1 MATIALSA
9 VGMALGGSIGGSV
22 LGLSMA
28 TIGRAAGAAIGQRI
42 DQQIL
47 GAGSGS
53 VETGRI
59 DRFRVTGAAEG
70 ADIQQIYG
78 RMRVAGQVIWASQ
91 FLENSTTSGG
101 GKGAPSAPKT
111 TSFSYTV
118 SLAVAL
124 CEGQISRLGR
134 IWADGA
140 EISPDTLNIRV
151 YVGTADQLPDS
162 KIATIEGVENT
173 PAYRGT
179 AYVVLED
186 LALGQFGNRI
196 PQLAFEVMRAG
207 QGVADDALQSAL
219 AVILMSGGGQ

>member
-78 RMRVAGQVIWASQ
+78 RMR
-91 FLENSTTSGG
+91 L
-101 GKGAPSAPKT
+101 
-111 TSFSYTV
+111 
-118 SLAVAL
+118 
-124 CEGQISRLGR
+124 
-134 IWADGA
+134 
-140 EISPDTLNIRV
+140 
-151 YVGTADQLPDS
+151 
-162 KIATIEGVENT
+162 
-173 PAYRGT
+173 RG
-179 AYVVLED
+179 
-186 LALGQFGNRI
+186 
-196 PQLAFEVMRAG
+196 
-207 QGVADDALQSAL
+207 S
-219 AVILMSGGGQ
+219 

>member
-9 VGMALGGSIGGSV
+9 AGLALGGSIGGSV

-28 TIGRAAGAAIGQRI
+28 TIGRAAGAAIGRRI
-42 DQQIL
+42 DQQLL

-78 RMRVAGQVIWASQ
+78 RVRVAGQVIWASQ
-91 FLENSTTSGG
+91 FLESSTTSGG
-101 GKGAPSAPKT
+101 GKGSAPQPET
-111 TSFSYTV
+111 TTYSYSV

-124 CEGQISRLGR
+124 CEGQISRIGR
-134 IWADGA
+134 IWADGT
-140 EISPDTLNIRV
+140 EVEPDTLNMRL
-151 YVGTADQLPDS
+151 YHGTDDQLPDP
-162 KIATIEGVENT
+162 KIAAIEGADYA

-179 AYVVLED
+179 AY
-186 LALGQFGNRI
+186 
-196 PQLAFEVMRAG
+196 
-207 QGVADDALQSAL
+207 
-219 AVILMSGGGQ
+219 